1 MHDATEPHWPRTFTV
16 HERVHNDATQKRART
31 RTLAQVCSRWS
42 THTHTTPC
50 IACARREDMN
60 STLSPALRDAHALD
74 LARLRSTNLNSAP
87 SVALFN
93 GSTDKCTAL
102 VHSAVGTRMHA
113 SFTRRSAPSGPMYAS
128 CAPAARGLLPFYAS
142 AAQLCTFTILQQNPV
157 TFTEPSP
164 YGTRPVTRSC
174 SS

>member
-1 MHDATEPHWPRTFTV
+1 MTLQSLTGLARSLSMSECTM
-16 HERVHNDATQKRART
+16 TQKRART
-31 RTLAQVCSRWS
+31 RTLAQVCSRSS
-42 THTHTTPC
+42 THTHTRPC
-50 IACARREDMN
+50 ITCARREDMK

-128 CAPAARGLLPFYAS
+128 CAPAARGGRACGAEIFIIFH
-142 AAQLCTFTILQQNPV
+142 QH
-157 TFTEPSP
+157 
-164 YGTRPVTRSC
+164 G
-174 SS
+174 